1 MNVRNMTNGLMIKIF
16 FFLYGIRIMC
26 DMNRLTDKEFFEL
39 KYYKYKAKVQQTK
52 IEITDELSMA
62 VSEKQK
68 EIQEM
73 REIINRLKEEL
84 PNANNLRKTIID
96 SSLEKYQTLI
106 GDSELDIE
114 MIRENMTHYK

>member
-1 MNVRNMTNGLMIKIF
+1 
-16 FFLYGIRIMC
+16 MC

-73 REIINRLKEEL
+73 REIINRLKEEIAL
-84 PNANNLRKTIID
+84 TESVSFTTRPKRTGDVHGQHYFFVTPDEFLKMKSNN
-96 SSLEKYQTLI
+96 E
-106 GDSELDIE
+106 
-114 MIRENMTHYK
+114 